1 MVDNQLEMCP
11 LCFNLENV
19 KRNAGF
25 VECPF
30 CGSFICDAAA
40 NDLLTNCPDEF
51 DDNQRLKVRYV
62 VKKRHL
68 QNIANN
74 QRLGFEHLTET
85 RIKEIDNTYHIP
97 QLMDKSLLVLEYL
110 LEQTTYFQEY
120 VTLHLP
126 KIFQL
131 FYCKHTT
138 ELFNIIQFLYNNEY
152 IEILNKNMLSKFY
165 GSCNYGSDYYK
176 YNFAIE
182 IIPPEHEAKNY
193 IHYGVPK
200 VFITNKGIEY
210 CESKKRLFNAS
221 KQAFVAMWFN
231 KDENIEKCNYNMQKV
246 YENAIE
252 PAISTSKDK
261 YNAMRID
268 CKEHCNDINDEMI
281 AEIRKSKFVVAD
293 LTGYRGG
300 VYFEAGFAYGLGL
313 PVIYTCNQEW
323 LNTQKDDKGNII
335 REGVHFDLNHRNMIL
350 WDYNK
355 LEDFKEALRKRI
367 EAIII

>member
-1 MVDNQLEMCP
+1 MVDSQLEMCP
-11 LCFNLENV
+11 LCHNVENV

-30 CGSFICDAAA
+30 CGNFTCDAMA

-68 QNIANN
+68 QNLANK
-74 QRLGFEHLTET
+74 QRLGFENLTET
-85 RIKEIDNTYHIP
+85 RIKEINDTYNIP
-97 QLMDKSLLVLEYL
+97 QLMDKALLVLEYL

-120 VTLHLP
+120 ITLHLP

-131 FYCKHTT
+131 FYCKHTM
-138 ELFNIIQFLYNNEY
+138 ELFNIIQFLYDNKY
-152 IEILNKNMLSKFY
+152 IEVLNKSMLSKAY
-165 GSCNYGSDYYK
+165 GTCNADGKHYK
-176 YNFAIE
+176 YNFVLENNA
-182 IIPPEHEAKNY
+182 NSY
-193 IHYGVPK
+193 ICYGVPK
-200 VFITNKGIEY
+200 IFITNKGIEY
-210 CESKKRLFNAS
+210 CESKKRLSNNS
-221 KQAFVAMWFN
+221 KQAFIAMFFN
-231 KDENIEKCNYNMQKV
+231 KDENIDKCKYDMQKV
-246 YENAIE
+246 YEQAIE
-252 PAISTSKDK
+252 PAISTSKDT
-261 YNAMRID
+261 YIAMRID

-355 LEDFKEALRKRI
+355 LDEFKEALRKRI
-367 EAIII
+367 EAVII